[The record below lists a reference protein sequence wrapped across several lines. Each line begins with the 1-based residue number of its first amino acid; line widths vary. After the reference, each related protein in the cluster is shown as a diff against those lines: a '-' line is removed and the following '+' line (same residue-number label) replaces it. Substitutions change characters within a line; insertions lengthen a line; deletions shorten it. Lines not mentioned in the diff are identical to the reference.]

1 MIARLFIAFTIALTI
16 NLAIQPVNAEQK
28 RPNFLFLLATAKSS
42 NQTPKQRLTNSY
54 GMEFVFIKPG
64 TFTMGSPTNELGR
77 DDDEK
82 LHQVT
87 LTQGIYIQTTEVT
100 QSQWHCVMGSNPSK
114 LKNCGLNCP
123 VENVSWYDAME
134 FIKNLNRIDSKGQ
147 YRLPTEAE
155 WEYAARAGT
164 DTAFANGGISEL
176 RCGRDLNL
184 DAIGWYCGN
193 SGETAHPVAQKK
205 PNAWGLYDMHGNV
218 WEWCADWYAEYPSGS
233 VTNPSGPSSGSVRIR
248 RGGSWTFIA
257 GGCRSAVR
265 YGTRPVV
272 HGSIIGFRLAIDP

>member
-1 MIARLFIAFTIALTI
+1 MINRLFAAFIIALSI
-16 NLAIQPVNAEQK
+16 NLTIQPVNAAQK
-28 RPNFLFLLATAKSS
+28 RPNFLLLLATAKNS
-42 NQTPKQRLTNSY
+42 NQTPKQRFTNSL

-64 TFTMGSPTNELGR
+64 AFTMGSPTDELGR

-82 LHQVT
+82 QHQVT
-87 LTQGIYIQTTEVT
+87 LTRGVYIQTTEVT
-100 QSQWHCVMGSNPSK
+100 QSQWQRVMGSNPSK
-114 LKNCGLNCP
+114 LKNCGPNCP

-134 FIKNLNRIDSKGQ
+134 FIKNLNRIGSKGQ

-164 DTAFANGGISEL
+164 DTAFANGGIIEM
-176 RCGRDLNL
+176 RCGQDPNL

-193 SGETAHPVAQKK
+193 SDEKAHPAAKK
-205 PNAWGLYDMHGNV
+205 MPNAWGIYDMHGNV
-218 WEWCADWYAEYPSGS
+218 WEWCSDWYAEYPSGS

-248 RGGSWTFIA
+248 RGGSWTFIS

-272 HGSIIGFRLAIDP
+272 HGRIIGFRLAMDP